1 MWLQSET
8 VVGRKLTAAVF
19 FVSAHIK
26 ERRNMPKKI
35 SSYGPETDKL
45 LAAWPSSKAPK
56 KSINWGIDSG
66 TAIIYI
72 VILIIAPLIALTI
85 TFYNQRNE
93 RIDCSKL
100 SSSSINYLVQGGE
113 EVPLGCTLGK

>member
-1 MWLQSET
+1 MAKDNQY
-8 VVGRKLTAAVF
+8 K
-19 FVSAHIK
+19 
-26 ERRNMPKKI
+26 
-35 SSYGPETDKL
+35 YGPEADKL
-45 LAAWPSSKAPK
+45 LASWKPSRKPRQR
-56 KSINWGIDSG
+56 INWGIDSG

-72 VILIIAPLIALTI
+72 VMLVIAPLIALTI

-113 EVPLGCTLGK
+113 EVPLSCTLSK